1 MRRLICALAILIMTS
16 ALALAQ
22 GSDAKAEQILKQ
34 ARAAIADEGKY
45 KSLVGLQATGTI
57 RQTFGERQMESELE
71 IEMMAPDK
79 IKKSQISTFGTIVT
93 AINGDQLWT
102 DFVPAVGMGGGGG
115 MMRGMGG
122 PGGAGS
128 PMATFMQ
135 TQQKREL
142 VQTML
147 GWLML
152 APPSSQMQFT
162 FVGEAPGPEGVKLEV
177 IDGKAAEGWSVRL
190 YFNQED
196 HHLFGLSYKSKQ
208 MRRNFG
214 GGRPGGQP
222 GQGAPGAQA
231 GAQPAQGAPGAQGGA
246 QGARPAQGQQPAQPA
261 TQGQQPGSQSGQ
273 RPQMTPEERERRTKE
288 MMEQF
293 EKSPDVDFRWVF
305 EDYKGVGGFNLP
317 HRMTKIEAGTPN
329 EEWNFSKIKLN
340 AKITAD
346 RFTKKDK

>member
-102 DFVPAVGMGGGGG
+102 DFVPAVGMGAGGG

-122 PGGAGS
+122 AGGAGS

-135 TQQKREL
+135 NQQKREL

-222 GQGAPGAQA
+222 GQ
-231 GAQPAQGAPGAQGGA
+231 QPAQGAPGT
-246 QGARPAQGQQPAQPA
+246 QGARPAQGAQQQPAQPA
-261 TQGQQPGSQSGQ
+261 AQGQQPGGQSGQ
-273 RPQMTPEERERRTKE
+273 RTQMTPEERERRTKE

>member
-102 DFVPAVGMGGGGG
+102 DFVPAVGMGAGGG

-122 PGGAGS
+122 AGGAGS

-152 APPSSQMQFT
+152 APPSSQLQFT

-222 GQGAPGAQA
+222 AQGQQTGQGAQGTR
-231 GAQPAQGAPGAQGGA
+231 PAQGAQ
-246 QGARPAQGQQPAQPA
+246 QQPAQPA
-261 TQGQQPGSQSGQ
+261 AQGQQPGQSGQ

-288 MMEQF
+288 MMEQL

>member
-79 IKKSQISTFGTIVT
+79 IRKSQISTFGTIVT

-135 TQQKREL
+135 MQQKREL

-177 IDGKAAEGWSVRL
+177 IDGKAAEGWAVRL

-214 GGRPGGQP
+214 GGRPGGQTGQGQQT
-222 GQGAPGAQA
+222 GQGAQGTR
-231 GAQPAQGAPGAQGGA
+231 PAQGAQ
-246 QGARPAQGQQPAQPA
+246 QQPAQPA
-261 TQGQQPGSQSGQ
+261 AQGQQPGQSGQ

-288 MMEQF
+288 MMEQL

-340 AKITAD
+340 ARMTAD